1 MPTAQR
7 RIEDYAAIGDGE
19 TMALVARDGSI
30 DWLCWPRFDSAA
42 CFAALLGTEEHGR
55 WLIAPRQAARVT
67 RRYRQDTLI
76 LETTFEND
84 AGAVMITDFMPPRG
98 AHSDLVR
105 IVRGVRGRVD
115 LRMDLTVRF
124 DYGSNMPWVTQ
135 KRSTRAGGS
144 NVLTAIA
151 GPDRVTLR
159 TPVTMHGSDHHTV
172 GEFTVAEGESIPFVL
187 TYSQSHLEQPRPMD
201 AAAALAD
208 SEKFW
213 LEWSARCEYKG
224 RWREAVHR
232 SLITL
237 KALIYRPTG
246 GIVAA
251 ATTSLPELPG
261 GERNWDYRFCWLR
274 DATFTLLALMDAG
287 YMDEAGRWRDWLARA
302 LAGSPSQAQI
312 LYGIAGERRVTEWE
326 VDWLPGFENSRPVRI
341 GNAAALQKQLD
352 IYGELAD
359 AMQHARLGGLAPG
372 EASWAVQRE
381 LTEHVCKIWHDE
393 DEGIWEV
400 RGPSRHF
407 THSKVM
413 AWVALDRAIEA
424 AEKFRLEAPLDRW
437 REVRTRIHADVCQNG
452 FNAKR
457 GAFTQAY
464 GSTALDASLLMIALV
479 GFLPPSDPRVRG
491 TVEAIGRELMADGFI
506 RRYIPE
512 QADDGVAG
520 SEGAFLACSF
530 WYVDNL
536 ALLGRR
542 DEAIEMF
549 ERLLT
554 CRNDVGLLAEEWDP
568 RAKRQLGNFP
578 QAFSHVALVSSAL
591 NLDRG
596 EPAKPAEQRATGSSE
611 HPRRTAARSAARKS
625 AAQ

>member
-1 MPTAQR
+1 
-7 RIEDYAAIGDGE
+7 
-19 TMALVARDGSI
+19 
-30 DWLCWPRFDSAA
+30 
-42 CFAALLGTEEHGR
+42 
-55 WLIAPRQAARVT
+55 
-67 RRYRQDTLI
+67 
-76 LETTFEND
+76 
-84 AGAVMITDFMPPRG
+84 
-98 AHSDLVR
+98 
-105 IVRGVRGRVD
+105 
-115 LRMDLTVRF
+115 
-124 DYGSNMPWVTQ
+124 
-135 KRSTRAGGS
+135 
-144 NVLTAIA
+144 
-151 GPDRVTLR
+151 
-159 TPVTMHGSDHHTV
+159 
-172 GEFTVAEGESIPFVL
+172 
-187 TYSQSHLEQPRPMD
+187 
-201 AAAALAD
+201 
-208 SEKFW
+208 
-213 LEWSARCEYKG
+213 
-224 RWREAVHR
+224 
-232 SLITL
+232 
-237 KALIYRPTG
+237 
-246 GIVAA
+246 
-251 ATTSLPELPG
+251 
-261 GERNWDYRFCWLR
+261 
-274 DATFTLLALMDAG
+274 
-287 YMDEAGRWRDWLARA
+287 
-302 LAGSPSQAQI
+302 
-312 LYGIAGERRVTEWE
+312 
-326 VDWLPGFENSRPVRI
+326 
-341 GNAAALQKQLD
+341 
-352 IYGELAD
+352 
-359 AMQHARLGGLAPG
+359 
-372 EASWAVQRE
+372 VQRE

>member
-1 MPTAQR
+1 MRTPRR

-19 TMALVARDGSI
+19 TMALVSRDGSI

-42 CFAALLGTEEHGR
+42 CFAALLGNEDHGR
-55 WLIAPRQAARVT
+55 WLLAPGRAARVT
-67 RRYRQDTLI
+67 RCYRRDTLI
-76 LETTFEND
+76 LDTTFETD
-84 AGAVMITDFMPPRG
+84 TGAVTVTDFMPPRG
-98 AHSDLVR
+98 NHSDVVR
-105 IVRGVRGRVD
+105 IVRGIRGRVD
-115 LRMDLTVRF
+115 MRMDLTVRF
-124 DYGSNMPWVTQ
+124 DYGSIVPWVTQ
-135 KRSTRAGGS
+135 QRATQSGGV

-159 TPVTMHGSDHHTV
+159 TPAILEGSDHHTV
-172 GEFTVAEGESIPFVL
+172 AEFTVAAGESLCLVL
-187 TYSQSHLEQPRPMD
+187 TYSQSHLDEPAPVD
-201 AAAALAD
+201 ASAALKD
-208 SEKFW
+208 SEEFW
-213 LEWSARCEYKG
+213 RDWSARCAYRG
-224 RWREAVHR
+224 RWRDAVHR

-237 KALIYRPTG
+237 KALIYQPTG

-251 ATTSLPELPG
+251 ATTSLPERPG

-302 LAGSPSQAQI
+302 LAGAPSQAQI

-326 VDWLPGFENSRPVRI
+326 VEWLPGFEDSRPVRV

-352 IYGELAD
+352 IFGELAD

-372 EASWAVQRE
+372 DASWAVQRE
-381 LTEHVCKIWHDE
+381 LTEHVEKIWRDV

-400 RGPSRHF
+400 RGSPRHF

-424 AEKFRLEAPLDRW
+424 AEKFKLDAPLDRW
-437 REVRTRIHADVCQNG
+437 RDVRRRIHGDVCEHG
-452 FNAKR
+452 FNRRR

-464 GSTALDASLLMIALV
+464 GSTALDASLLMIGLV
-479 GFLPPSDPRVRG
+479 GFLPCSDPRVRG
-491 TVEAIGRELMADGFI
+491 TVDAIGRELMVDGFI
-506 RRYIPE
+506 RRYIPA
-512 QADDGVAG
+512 QARDGIPG
-520 SEGAFLACSF
+520 GEGAFLACSF

-536 ALLGRR
+536 VLLGRR
-542 DEAIEMF
+542 DEAVELF
-549 ERLLT
+549 ERLLS
-554 CRNDVGLLAEEWDP
+554 CRNDVGLLAEEYDP

-591 NLDRG
+591 NLNRS

-611 HPRRTAARSAARKS
+611 QPRRAPTAS
-625 AAQ
+625 Q